1 MSHFEENNFMKILLS
16 VILSIGLGLVSLP
29 LNIGGTELQES
40 DFGAQVEEVY
50 ENYVIYDEEGNFLTE
65 KRGVA
70 LGDIIIDSKFD
81 KYEVIYLDDENHFAK
96 ARFVESLVKP
106 KVHKKVFDDVAEV
119 HLEKKIGLYS
129 THNDESY
136 ITGDGTESVYGKGGI
151 HDIGNL
157 LAVALRK
164 KNLDVKYD
172 ETLHIPHNSSAYT
185 RSRVTAKGLLDY
197 GASAIFDIHR
207 DGASR
212 SFYLTNYAGK
222 NYSKVRIVI
231 GQSNPNKEANLQF
244 ALWLVSVAESLYPW
258 LIADIYLGSGK
269 YNQDLSS
276 KAILFEM
283 GCHKIE
289 KKYVENT
296 VPVLAD
302 VIYTTL
308 FGTTVEEESGNLTIG
323 TPETDQVGT
332 TVDEVLEESNPYTNK
347 KSGLGFVIVGAV
359 VFVGALAALY
369 VRHKK
374 KRDVFKV

>member
-1 MSHFEENNFMKILLS
+1 MKMLFCA
-16 VILSIGLGLVSLP
+16 ILSIGISLFALP
-29 LNIGGTELQES
+29 LGAMESDLQES
-40 DFGAQVEEVY
+40 DFNAHVEEVF
-50 ENYVIYDEEGNFLTE
+50 ENYVIYNEDGKFLTE

-70 LGDIIIDSKFD
+70 LGDIIIDNNFD
-81 KYEVIYLDDENHFAK
+81 KYEVVYLDDENCVAK
-96 ARFVESLVKP
+96 AKFVESLQKP
-106 KVHKKVFDDVAEV
+106 KVHKKVFDGVSN
-119 HLEKKIGLYS
+119 LNFEKKLGLYS

-157 LAVALRK
+157 LA
-164 KNLDVKYD
+164 KNLQEKKLQVCYN

-185 RSRVTAKGLLDY
+185 RSRVTAKALLDD

-244 ALWLVSVAESLYPW
+244 ALWFVSVAETLYPW
-258 LIADIYLGSGK
+258 LIADIYMGSGK

-276 KAILFEM
+276 KALLFEM

-289 KKYVENT
+289 KEYVENT

-308 FGTTVEEESGNLTIG
+308 FGTTVEDETGNLTVG
-323 TPETDQVGT
+323 TPSTDQVGT
-332 TVDEVLEESNPYTNK
+332 TVDEVLEEVNPYNQQ
-347 KSGLGFVIVGAV
+347 KSALGIIILAGVALIGVS
-359 VFVGALAALY
+359 VFVY
-369 VRHKK
+369 VAHR
-374 KRDVFKV
+374 KRDDFSV

>member
-1 MSHFEENNFMKILLS
+1 MKI
-16 VILSIGLGLVSLP
+16 ILSFLMATCLGVCQLP
-29 LNIGGTELQES
+29 MMLSSNGLQES
-40 DFGAQVEEVY
+40 DSSVTVEEVY
-50 ENYVIYDEEGNFLTE
+50 QNYVIYDEDGNFLTE

-70 LGDIIIDSKFD
+70 LGDIIIDKTFS
-81 KYEVIYLDDENHFAK
+81 KYEVVYLDDENRIAK
-96 ARFVESLVKP
+96 ARFVESLQKP
-106 KVHKKVFDDVAEV
+106 KVHKKAFDDVADIQ
-119 HLEKKIGLYS
+119 LAKKIGLYS

-136 ITGDGTESVYGKGGI
+136 LTGDGTESVYGKGGI

-157 LAVALRK
+157 LAQKLKA
-164 KNLDVKYD
+164 KNLDVVYD

-185 RSRVTAKGLLDY
+185 RSKVTAKRLLDS
-197 GASAIFDIHR
+197 GATAIFDIHR

-212 SFYLTNYAGK
+212 SFYLTNYGGK

-244 ALWLVSVAESLYPW
+244 ALWVVSVAESLYPW
-258 LIADIYLGSGK
+258 LIADIYMGSGK

-276 KAILFEM
+276 KALLFEM

-308 FGTTVEEESGNLTIG
+308 FGTTVEEESGSLTIG
-323 TPETDQVGT
+323 TPTVNTNGT
-332 TVDEVLEESNPYTNK
+332 TVDEVLEENNPYVQKT
-347 KSGLGFVIVGAV
+347 GGGWFVIGTIAVIVVGIWLWQKAKNRNKFRV
-359 VFVGALAALY
+359 
-369 VRHKK
+369 
-374 KRDVFKV
+374 

>member
-1 MSHFEENNFMKILLS
+1 MKIFLGIILAITLS
-16 VILSIGLGLVSLP
+16 FLP
-29 LNIGGTELQES
+29 LPLASETASLQES
-40 DFGAQVEEVY
+40 DALPEVEEVY
-50 ENYVIYDEEGNFLTE
+50 ENYIIYDEDGNFLTE

-70 LGDIIIDSKFD
+70 LGDIIIDSKFN
-81 KYEVIYLDDENHFAK
+81 KYEIIYQDDDSHIAR
-96 ARFVESLVKP
+96 ARFVESLQKP
-106 KVHKKVFDDVAEV
+106 KVHKKVFEDVADV
-119 HLEKKIGLYS
+119 DLEKKIGLYS

-157 LAVALRK
+157 LATKLRQ
-164 KNLDVKYD
+164 KNLEVNYD

-185 RSRVTAKGLLDY
+185 RSRTTAKALLSG
-197 GASAIFDIHR
+197 GATAIFDIHR

-212 SFYLTNYAGK
+212 SFYLTNYGGK

-244 ALWLVSVAESLYPW
+244 ALWMVSVAESLYPW

-276 KAILFEM
+276 KALLFEM

-302 VIYTTL
+302 VVYTTL
-308 FGTTVEEESGNLTIG
+308 FGTTVEEENGNLTIG
-323 TPETDQVGT
+323 TPSVNQSGSTI
-332 TVDEVLEESNPYTNK
+332 DEVLEESNPYTQNQ
-347 KSGLGFVIVGAV
+347 GNLEWVILPV
-359 VFVGALAALY
+359 VLVAGVVTL
-369 VRHKK
+369 VVVNRRK
-374 KRDVFKV
+374 KRDTFKV

>member
-1 MSHFEENNFMKILLS
+1 MKI
-16 VILSIGLGLVSLP
+16 ILSFLMAVGLGFCSLP
-29 LNIGGTELQES
+29 MALEVNNLQES
-40 DFGAQVEEVY
+40 DTNVSVEEVY
-50 ENYVIYDEEGNFLTE
+50 QNYIIYDEEGNFLTE

-70 LGDIIIDSKFD
+70 LGDIIIDKNFS
-81 KYEVIYLDDENHFAK
+81 KYEVVYLDDDNRIAK
-96 ARFVESLVKP
+96 ARFVESLQKP
-106 KVHKKVFDDVAEV
+106 KIHKKVFDDVADIQ
-119 HLEKKIGLYS
+119 LAKKIGLYS

-157 LAVALRK
+157 LAKHLMQK
-164 KNLDVKYD
+164 KIEVVYD

-185 RSRVTAKGLLDY
+185 RSKVTAKRLLDS
-197 GASAIFDIHR
+197 GSTAIFDIHR

-212 SFYLTNYAGK
+212 SFYLTNFGGK

-231 GQSNPNKEANLQF
+231 GQSNPNKDANLQF
-244 ALWLVSVAESLYPW
+244 ALWVVSVAESLYPW
-258 LIADIYLGSGK
+258 LIADIYMGSGK

-276 KAILFEM
+276 KALLFEM

-308 FGTTVEEESGNLTIG
+308 FGTTVEEETGSLTIG
-323 TPETDQVGT
+323 TPSVNTNGV
-332 TVDEVLEESNPYTNK
+332 TVDEVLEENNPYAQ
-347 KSGLGFVIVGAV
+347 KSGGFGWFVISVSVIVG
-359 VFVGALAALY
+359 VGLWLWQ
-369 VRHKK
+369 KQ
-374 KRDVFKV
+374 KRRNKFRL